1 MSSLCLSD
9 GAVLPQLKR
18 FCQRVGRRQML
29 SAGLCWLLA
38 TRLGTSQPMFRFQNR
53 KVTFHIMQRILL
65 DYLLAQGV
73 DGARQLYD
81 QRVFAKAGEF
91 ASVAFRSSSPFAH
104 RFAKMLFREVSNHV
118 FDALLGRLS
127 PLTPAEAV
135 VVYSNFHSPDMLL
148 LGALAQLSGHRAP
161 PGFPTPIQIMHR
173 VPLQHGNPVSC
184 FVRGLFLIR
193 SGDLNGGI
201 QLLDRCQFPEA
212 DLATVKA
219 SLESS
224 FAGLDRS
231 ECATRLRRLIAMK
244 FEPAKILYVQYI
256 LGRASGVPDITS
268 ELKELYSLFTPANMP
283 PIRESLNKRLW
294 ATTAR
299 KRREAHRLRVR
310 AQKARSEAIRLQR
323 LNQSNPSDQNLKR
336 AQKAEENALELERKA
351 DIASQEVEQNMS
363 LVVEADQSIKE
374 ARAIATLKAREDAI
388 AARAR
393 AKALKEEAKR
403 AEKQA
408 QDEAKRAEKRARE
421 EAERAEREEAKRARD
436 EVKQAEREEAKRAR
450 DEVKQAEREEAKR
463 AKK

>member
-29 SAGLCWLLA
+29 SVELCWLLA
-38 TRLGTSQPMFRFQNR
+38 KRLGTSQPMFRFQNR
-53 KVTFHIMQRILL
+53 MITFHIMQRILL

-81 QRVFAKAGEF
+81 QRVFDKAGEF
-91 ASVAFRSSSPFAH
+91 ASVALRSTSLFAH

-118 FDALLGRLS
+118 FDALLGRPS

-135 VVYSNFHSPDMLL
+135 VVCSNFHSQDMLL

-161 PGFPTPIQIMHR
+161 PGFPTPIQIMLR
-173 VPLQHGNPVSC
+173 VPLHRGNRVSC
-184 FVRGLFLIR
+184 FVHGLFLIR

-201 QLLDRCQFPEA
+201 QLLDRCLFPEA
-212 DLATVKA
+212 VMATVKA
-219 SLESS
+219 SLERS

-231 ECATRLRRLIAMK
+231 ECATRLKRLIAIN
-244 FEPAKILYVQYI
+244 FEPAKKLYVQYI
-256 LGRASGVPDITS
+256 LGRASGVQDITS
-268 ELKELYSLFTPANMP
+268 ELMELDRLFTPANMP
-283 PIRESLNKRLW
+283 PIRASLNKRLW

-299 KRREAHRLRVR
+299 KRREAHRLRVS

-351 DIASQEVEQNMS
+351 DRASQEVERNMS

-374 ARAIATLKAREDAI
+374 ARAIANLKAREDTI

-393 AKALKEEAKR
+393 AKALREEAKR

-408 QDEAKRAEKRARE
+408 QDEAKRAEKRARD
-421 EAERAEREEAKRARD
+421 EAKRA
-436 EVKQAEREEAKRAR
+436 EKQAQDEAKR
-450 DEVKQAEREEAKR
+450 AEREEAKR